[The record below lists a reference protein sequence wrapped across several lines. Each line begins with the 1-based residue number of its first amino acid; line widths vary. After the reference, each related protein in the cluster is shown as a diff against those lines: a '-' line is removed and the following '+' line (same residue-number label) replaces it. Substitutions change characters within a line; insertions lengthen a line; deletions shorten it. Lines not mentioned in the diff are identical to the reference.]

1 MKIRFYYKETGYYAD
16 CDFDCYLDREG
27 TVFVDNEKYVQG
39 ESNAVSLHSFLEER
53 PDIGWR
59 VVED

>member
-1 MKIRFYYKETGYYAD
+1 MKIEFFHLDTGYYAD
-16 CDFDCYLDREG
+16 CDFDCYLDGEG
-27 TVFVDNEKYVQG
+27 KVFVDNWKYVQS
-39 ESNAVSLHSFLEER
+39 ESKTVSLHSFLEER